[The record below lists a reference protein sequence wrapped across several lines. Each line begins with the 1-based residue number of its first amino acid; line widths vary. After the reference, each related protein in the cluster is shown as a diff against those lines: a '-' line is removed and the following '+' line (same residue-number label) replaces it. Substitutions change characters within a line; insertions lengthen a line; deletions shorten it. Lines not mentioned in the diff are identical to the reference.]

1 MENFLYVTLLLVL
14 FSNISV
20 STNVNFHLSLNY
32 TSILQARKN
41 FMSLDT
47 SNLSYHSPYSYSL
60 PIYHRDVFEKSDF
73 KDYDSLLD
81 ARLARC
87 MERSVNL
94 FSYDQN
100 STSSRHFAQVNPI
113 KTVIY
118 PLHGEAVVPLW
129 IGSKLRRELLLVD
142 TGSRHVWWQ
151 CGPCEPKKCYKQ
163 RNDELYYSTESTTF
177 EQINCVKESASC
189 VEGRSRVHC
198 SKEETKCFYEVRY
211 GYHGS
216 TITSGFM
223 AYEIITF
230 SNILDYARIIFGCG
244 KNQFKGDTKFP
255 RLFSGIAG
263 VGGGLYTN
271 GFETYSLPSQ
281 VGAIVFAFC
290 IPTPTSGK
298 SSTLTFHETPW
309 KTGVT
314 ATLMRNDKFP
324 SFYYI
329 SNLEK
334 IMINNREVPI
344 DPSHWDLGPDKYGG
358 IFVDTGAYV
367 TSFPD
372 DVYVKFRD
380 IFMSQ
385 VKNMQLDPSSPTSF
399 DTCYMAGEFVNWDN
413 FPVVKFYFKGSAI
426 PLVVKQQQVMIL
438 YRKKYCLGFQSSGRK
453 RSVIGANMLQTL
465 GLTFDLEMWKLTF
478 SPDACE

>member
-1 MENFLYVTLLLVL
+1 MENFLYVTLLLVII
-14 FSNISV
+14 SNISV
-20 STNVNFHLSLNY
+20 SSNANFHLSLNY

-47 SNLSYHSPYSYSL
+47 SNLSYDSPYSYSL

-94 FSYDQN
+94 SYQN
-100 STSSRHFAQVNPI
+100 SSRDFAQVYPI
-113 KTVIY
+113 KTVVY
-118 PLHGEAVVPLW
+118 PLQGEVVVPLW
-129 IGSKLRRELLLVD
+129 IGSKLQRELLLVD

-151 CGPCEPKKCYKQ
+151 CGPCEQKKCYKQ
-163 RNDELYYSTESTTF
+163 RSDDLYYSTESTTYQ
-177 EQINCVKESASC
+177 QIDCVKESATC
-189 VEGRSRVHC
+189 MEGSSLVHC
-198 SKEETKCFYEVRY
+198 SKEETKCFYEVKY
-211 GYHGS
+211 GYYGS

-255 RLFSGIAG
+255 KLFSGIAG

-281 VGAIVFAFC
+281 IGATVFAFC

-309 KTGVT
+309 KTGIT
-314 ATLMRNDKFP
+314 ASLMRNNKFP

-344 DPSHWDLGPDKYGG
+344 DPSNWDLGPDKYGG
-358 IFVDTGAYV
+358 IFIDSGAYV
-367 TSFPD
+367 TSFPE

-380 IFMSQ
+380 IFRSQ

-399 DTCYMAGEFVNWDN
+399 DTCYIMGGEFVNWDN
-413 FPVVKFYFKGSAI
+413 FPVVKFYFKGSGI
-426 PLVVKQQQVMIL
+426 PLVVKQQQVMIV

-453 RSVIGANMLQTL
+453 RSVIGANMLQTF
-465 GLTFDLEMWKLTF
+465 GLTFDLEMWRLTF

>member
-1 MENFLYVTLLLVL
+1 MALL
-14 FSNISV
+14 
-20 STNVNFHLSLNY
+20 
-32 TSILQARKN
+32 QQQKKE
-41 FMSLDT
+41 
-47 SNLSYHSPYSYSL
+47 SYGL

-87 MERSVNL
+87 MERS
-94 FSYDQN
+94 
-100 STSSRHFAQVNPI
+100 
-113 KTVIY
+113 
-118 PLHGEAVVPLW
+118 
-129 IGSKLRRELLLVD
+129 
-142 TGSRHVWWQ
+142 
-151 CGPCEPKKCYKQ
+151 
-163 RNDELYYSTESTTF
+163 
-177 EQINCVKESASC
+177 
-189 VEGRSRVHC
+189 
-198 SKEETKCFYEVRY
+198 
-211 GYHGS
+211 
-216 TITSGFM
+216 
-223 AYEIITF
+223 
-230 SNILDYARIIFGCG
+230 
-244 KNQFKGDTKFP
+244 GDTKFP

-314 ATLMRNDKFP
+314 AKLMRNDKFP

-372 DVYVKFRD
+372 DVV
-380 IFMSQ
+380 
-385 VKNMQLDPSSPTSF
+385 
-399 DTCYMAGEFVNWDN
+399 
-413 FPVVKFYFKGSAI
+413 
-426 PLVVKQQQVMIL
+426 
-438 YRKKYCLGFQSSGRK
+438 
-453 RSVIGANMLQTL
+453 
-465 GLTFDLEMWKLTF
+465 
-478 SPDACE
+478 